1 MKKFFG
7 LVLIAATV
15 VAASVYVNAEGLN
28 FEVCHGNYSG
38 TDLPYRKAVCN
49 SDGDGKFALVIYLH
63 GGSSKGNDN
72 AKQMDEKGIDS
83 IANFIVRHHRKAVF
97 VVPQCPADKS
107 WGGQMLNVLKGLV
120 DEQTQDSEMDR
131 NRIYIFGGSM
141 GGTGTWS
148 MLSNYPGLFT
158 AAMPVA
164 GNPGQCIA
172 DNVAKTPVFTVMG
185 TADRIMTMQ
194 TTADFIDKLNALGD
208 ETMFETEEGWSH
220 EMTCIQSYTDRRIEW
235 VMGHV
240 KGADGV
246 ESIISGKTICRT
258 DYYSL
263 DGCRAERPVNGIYV
277 VKRSFSD
284 GSHDARLEYIK
295 Q

>member
-1 MKKFFG
+1 M
-7 LVLIAATV
+7 LIAAV
-15 VAASVYVNAEGLN
+15 IIAASVSSIAGDLV
-28 FEVCHGNYSG
+28 FDVCQGYYSG
-38 TDLPYRKAVCN
+38 TKLPYRKAISN
-49 SDGDGKFALVIYLH
+49 GDGNGKYALVIYLH

-72 AKQMDEKGIDS
+72 NKQLAEKGIDS
-83 IANFIVRHHRKAVF
+83 IANYILRHNEKAVF
-97 VVPQCPADKS
+97 VVPQCPSDKS
-107 WGGQMLNVLKGLV
+107 WGGPMLSVLKGLI
-120 DEQTQDSEMDR
+120 DDHMQAADMDH

-284 GSHDARLEYIK
+284 GSHDARIEYIK

>member
-1 MKKFFG
+1 M
-7 LVLIAATV
+7 LIAATV

-38 TDLPYRKAVCN
+38 TDLPYRKAVCNSN

-131 NRIYIFGGSM
+131 NRIYISAVRWAAPAHGVCCQIIRGCLLPRCLWREIPANASLTMLQKHRFSPLWALP
-141 GGTGTWS
+141 TG
-148 MLSNYPGLFT
+148 L
-158 AAMPVA
+158 
-164 GNPGQCIA
+164 
-172 DNVAKTPVFTVMG
+172 
-185 TADRIMTMQ
+185 
-194 TTADFIDKLNALGD
+194 
-208 ETMFETEEGWSH
+208 
-220 EMTCIQSYTDRRIEW
+220 
-235 VMGHV
+235 
-240 KGADGV
+240 
-246 ESIISGKTICRT
+246 
-258 DYYSL
+258 
-263 DGCRAERPVNGIYV
+263 
-277 VKRSFSD
+277 
-284 GSHDARLEYIK
+284 
-295 Q
+295 